1 MKIKI
6 IIDSYQEDMFKV
18 VNNQVTQQVAS
29 SKLGR
34 ILMNEVINHPQ
45 KGLDTKD
52 HELSVGFF
60 IREVPRMINEDTY
73 VKPGIQIQM
82 QFLQF
87 MIIVLK
93 VM

>member
-18 VNNQVTQQVAS
+18 VNNQVTQQVSS

-34 ILMNEVINHPQ
+34 ILMNVVINHPQ
-45 KGLDTKD
+45 KGLDTKN

-60 IREVPRMINEDTY
+60 IQEVPRMINDDTY
-73 VKPGIQIQM
+73 VKPKADTIDKY
-82 QFLQF
+82 LTN
-87 MIIVLK
+87 LT
-93 VM
+93 